1 MFNKNENENIK
12 LFEISYKEYYLM
24 NRDILYKIK
33 IEKNKENILLLINN
47 YLKIINISNLQTLN
61 KEFNS
66 IQNAYEFLISCFENN
81 IVFINDIKMNKLIKL
96 IFKVSENNK
105 IEIILLYKHTKI
117 NFINEIKKS
126 DNLSNNISNNPNN
139 IKLYINI
146 TNDSY
151 AYADLDNSFLVF
163 NSINNILYLIYSS
176 INKSMICFDLSK
188 NKKVIEI
195 KNKDYYFTNYR
206 HYLNKNNKRDLIMS
220 LSWENILKIWDT
232 YNWEI
237 ILNINKVNILGYLI
251 SGCFLYDNNQDLII
265 TSNCNYEGTSEPIK
279 IFDFNGNKIKEI
291 NDSKEKT
298 LFIEVYYDEIFS
310 KNFIISCN
318 FNYIK
323 SYNYQNNKLYN
334 KYYDN
339 LNEGHLSAVI
349 NKNKENIQLIESCI
363 DGNIRIWDFHSAL
376 LLTKIKVSDKYLY
389 GLCLWNEKYL
399 FVGCEDKTIKL
410 IDLLNKKKINSLIG
424 NKNGILTV
432 KKIIHFEY
440 GESLICQGFSND
452 TIKLLINENNLLYF
466 NL

>member
-279 IFDFNGNKIKEI
+279 IFDFKFLFSSKI
-291 NDSKEKT
+291 S
-298 LFIEVYYDEIFS
+298 LF
-310 KNFIISCN
+310 
-318 FNYIK
+318 
-323 SYNYQNNKLYN
+323 
-334 KYYDN
+334 
-339 LNEGHLSAVI
+339 
-349 NKNKENIQLIESCI
+349 
-363 DGNIRIWDFHSAL
+363 
-376 LLTKIKVSDKYLY
+376 
-389 GLCLWNEKYL
+389 
-399 FVGCEDKTIKL
+399 
-410 IDLLNKKKINSLIG
+410 
-424 NKNGILTV
+424 
-432 KKIIHFEY
+432 
-440 GESLICQGFSND
+440 
-452 TIKLLINENNLLYF
+452 
-466 NL
+466 

>member
-1 MFNKNENENIK
+1 
-12 LFEISYKEYYLM
+12 
-24 NRDILYKIK
+24 
-33 IEKNKENILLLINN
+33 
-47 YLKIINISNLQTLN
+47 
-61 KEFNS
+61 
-66 IQNAYEFLISCFENN
+66 
-81 IVFINDIKMNKLIKL
+81 
-96 IFKVSENNK
+96 
-105 IEIILLYKHTKI
+105 
-117 NFINEIKKS
+117 
-126 DNLSNNISNNPNN
+126 
-139 IKLYINI
+139 
-146 TNDSY
+146 
-151 AYADLDNSFLVF
+151 
-163 NSINNILYLIYSS
+163 
-176 INKSMICFDLSK
+176 MICFDLSK